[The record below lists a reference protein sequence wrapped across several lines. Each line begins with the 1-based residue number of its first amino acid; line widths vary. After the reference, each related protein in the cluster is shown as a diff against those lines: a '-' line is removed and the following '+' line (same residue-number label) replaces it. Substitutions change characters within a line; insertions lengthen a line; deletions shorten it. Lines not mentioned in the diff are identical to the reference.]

1 MYAGSVVEHAPTAEL
16 FARPRHPYTRALI
29 DCVPKLSGEAT
40 FRGIDGS
47 LPDYAAPPPGC
58 RFAPRCPLAIA
69 ACGRPPEDQKRRRR
83 PLRRLLALGGGG
95 VSEALIEVVGLS
107 KAFPLRGGLFGRVV
121 GRGEGG
127 QRRQLRAG
135 QGRGV
140 RPRRRERLR
149 QVDDRADDRGP
160 RGAERGRDP
169 VRRPRSRGGRRP
181 PPRRAGRRPPVQM
194 VFQNP
199 GSSLNPRRSI
209 GQSIAVPLEA
219 RGVARAEIDQ
229 RVARL
234 LDMVQL
240 PADFATRYPHE
251 LSGGQKQ
258 RVAIARAIA
267 AEPKLIVLDEPTSA
281 LDVSVQAKIID
292 LLNDLGRSLGLTYLF
307 ISHDLSLMR
316 NFVSRVGILYLGRL
330 VEVGPVRKLF
340 ESPAH
345 PYTRSLIAAVP
356 VVSDEEAALKPNEPV
371 VEGEIPS
378 PANQPAGCAFH
389 TRCPHAF
396 APCETQFPDAVRA

>member
-1 MYAGSVVEHAPTAEL
+1 
-16 FARPRHPYTRALI
+16 
-29 DCVPKLSGEAT
+29 
-40 FRGIDGS
+40 
-47 LPDYAAPPPGC
+47 
-58 RFAPRCPLAIA
+58 
-69 ACGRPPEDQKRRRR
+69 
-83 PLRRLLALGGGG
+83 

-107 KAFPLRGGLFGRVV
+107 KAFPLRGGLFGRIIGEVKAVSDVSFALAKGEAFGLAGESGSGKSTIARMIV
-121 GRGEGG
+121 GLAAPSAGAILFEGHDLAVLHG
-127 QRRQLRAG
+127 
-135 QGRGV
+135 
-140 RPRRRERLR
+140 
-149 QVDDRADDRGP
+149 
-160 RGAERGRDP
+160 GAR
-169 VRRPRSRGGRRP
+169 RSR
-181 PPRRAGRRPPVQM
+181 AVQM

-209 GQSIAVPLEA
+209 GQSIAVPLKA
-219 RGVARAEIDQ
+219 RGVASAEIDQ

-356 VVSDEEAALKPNEPV
+356 VVSDEEAALKPDEPV

-396 APCETQFPDAVRA
+396 APCEAQFPDAVRLDAGHYARCHLLAPAMAKRVRADRQTAKQGS

>member
-1 MYAGSVVEHAPTAEL
+1 
-16 FARPRHPYTRALI
+16 
-29 DCVPKLSGEAT
+29 
-40 FRGIDGS
+40 
-47 LPDYAAPPPGC
+47 
-58 RFAPRCPLAIA
+58 
-69 ACGRPPEDQKRRRR
+69 
-83 PLRRLLALGGGG
+83 

-121 GRGEGG
+121 GEVKAVSDVSFALAKGEAFGLAG
-127 QRRQLRAG
+127 ESGSGKSTIARMIVGLAAPSHGAILFEGRDLARQPAG
-135 QGRGV
+135 AME
-140 RPRRRERLR
+140 RRRLAA
-149 QVDDRADDRGP
+149 Q
-160 RGAERGRDP
+160 GARD
-169 VRRPRSRGGRRP
+169 
-181 PPRRAGRRPPVQM
+181 ARPPVQM

-219 RGVARAEIDQ
+219 RGVARGEIDQ

-396 APCETQFPDAVRA
+396 APCETQFPDAIQLDAGHFARCHLLAPGVPKRVRADRQTAKQGSE